1 MEDKRVRKRKASGR
15 MPFFL
20 DENEGFF
27 IRFLDMVIKMAL
39 GTRLISMEPMKM
51 SFLFRMEQL

>member
-51 SFLFRMEQL
+51 SFLFRIE

>member
-1 MEDKRVRKRKASGR
+1 MRKWEKEKVSGR

-27 IRFLDMVIKMAL
+27 IRFLDMVNLTKYM
-39 GTRLISMEPMKM
+39 R
-51 SFLFRMEQL
+51 